1 MSVMR
6 NEQLWAYRDTG
17 WALAESP
24 IAGYSVEARD
34 GSIGTIDEA
43 TYEVGSSYVVV
54 DTGRWIFGKKAM
66 LPAGAI
72 CEVDHDARTVRVS
85 ASRDEIKDA
94 PPFDESVYRSDEYL
108 TALGAY
114 YEPLRQRWGVPPPPG
129 TR

>member
-1 MSVMR
+1 MNVMR
-6 NEQLWAYRDTG
+6 NERLWAYRDTG

-24 IAGYSVEARD
+24 IAGYAVEARD
-34 GSIGTIDEA
+34 GSIGKIDEA

-72 CEVDHDARTVRVS
+72 CDVDHDAQTVHVS
-85 ASRDEIKDA
+85 ASRDEIKSA
-94 PPFDESVYRSDEYL
+94 PPFDEAAYRSDEYL
-108 TALGAY
+108 TALGSY
-114 YEPLRQRWGVPPPPG
+114 YEPLHQRWGVPLPPG